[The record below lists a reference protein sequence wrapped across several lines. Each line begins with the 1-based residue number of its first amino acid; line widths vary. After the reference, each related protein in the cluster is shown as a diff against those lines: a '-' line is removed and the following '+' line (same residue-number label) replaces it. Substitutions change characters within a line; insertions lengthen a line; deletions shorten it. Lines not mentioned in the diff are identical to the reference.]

1 MEETNSAIV
10 RNANNRS
17 KKNYRAYNMYL
28 KENLP
33 KK

>member
-1 MEETNSAIV
+1 MEESSLVKFDNQRI
-10 RNANNRS
+10 

-33 KK
+33 KR